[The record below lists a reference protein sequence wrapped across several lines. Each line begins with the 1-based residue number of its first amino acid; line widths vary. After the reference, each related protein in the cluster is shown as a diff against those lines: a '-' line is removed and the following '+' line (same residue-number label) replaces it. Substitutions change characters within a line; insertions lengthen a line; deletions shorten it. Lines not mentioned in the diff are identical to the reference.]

1 RRIEIHRSHEITD
14 GIARVAQVSEGCA
27 TEEIG
32 PGELWIEL
40 DRLGLIFYRTFV
52 VMLNQEHISSFAPQ
66 GSSFRLQT
74 DSRRIVRKC
83 AAEITSSLVDS
94 CALTQHG
101 NKFRVE
107 THGCVEVAQ
116 GRVVIRLCHV
126 EDPTV
131 VVELGVTGSQFNGF
145 IVIVERT
152 LLIALGKIRVG
163 SIRKQKKAIVA
174 VEDLVM
180 Q

>member
-1 RRIEIHRSHEITD
+1 RPLFGSGRQRQRKQSRLALGRHITGQRRIEIHRSHEITD

-83 AAEITSSLVDS
+83 AAE
-94 CALTQHG
+94 
-101 NKFRVE
+101 
-107 THGCVEVAQ
+107 
-116 GRVVIRLCHV
+116 
-126 EDPTV
+126 
-131 VVELGVTGSQFNGF
+131 
-145 IVIVERT
+145 
-152 LLIALGKIRVG
+152 
-163 SIRKQKKAIVA
+163 
-174 VEDLVM
+174 
-180 Q
+180 